1 MNDMSK
7 LWEGRFNG
15 ENTLTDKFNASIS
28 FDSRMYK
35 EDIEGSIAHAKML
48 AKQGIITHGDA
59 ESIIK
64 GLTEIYTEIE
74 NGSLKIDMSAED
86 IHTFIEQEL
95 TKRTDAGKKLHTARS
110 RNDQVAL
117 DLRMHL
123 KNQTD
128 EIINLI
134 KNLIIA
140 LNEKVKQNINTVMPG
155 YTHMQRA
162 QPVTFAHHLLAYE
175 AMLIRDCQRFA
186 DAQKRMNI
194 SPIGSCALAG
204 TTYDTDRFYEAGLLG
219 FEKPCENSLDGV
231 SDRDFCVDFLSACA
245 LLITHLSR
253 FAEEIIYWSGSEFGF
268 VTVSDSFSTG
278 SSIMPQ
284 KKNPDVAELVRGKT
298 GRIFGNLMGMLTVL
312 KGLPLAYNK
321 DLQEDKEFVFD
332 SADTIKNCLE
342 IFAHMITEMKVNGEK
357 MRQAA
362 SAGFI
367 NATDCADYLAKKG
380 IPFRDAYKITGR
392 IVNECIK
399 TGHTLETLPI
409 EKYKEFS
416 TAFDAGVYDAINL
429 ENCVSR
435 RTSYGGPS
443 PEAVKTQIEIVDR
456 YLSE

>member
-1 MNDMSK
+1 MSK

-140 LNEKVKQNINTVMPG
+140 LNEKAKQNINTVMPG

-162 QPVTFAHHLLAYE
+162 QPITFAHHLLAYE

-284 KKNPDVAELVRGKT
+284 KKTRTWRNWCGENRPDFRQSD
-298 GRIFGNLMGMLTVL
+298 GMLTVL
-312 KGLPLAYNK
+312 KGSPFYNK
-321 DLQEDKEFVFD
+321 DLQEDKDLSLTPPTRLKTALKFCPHDYGNE
-332 SADTIKNCLE
+332 SERREN
-342 IFAHMITEMKVNGEK
+342 
-357 MRQAA
+357 AA
-362 SAGFI
+362 GRLRRI
-367 NATDCADYLAKKG
+367 YKRHRLRRLPCQKG
-380 IPFRDAYKITGR
+380 NPLQGR
-392 IVNECIK
+392 I
-399 TGHTLETLPI
+399 
-409 EKYKEFS
+409 
-416 TAFDAGVYDAINL
+416 
-429 ENCVSR
+429 
-435 RTSYGGPS
+435 
-443 PEAVKTQIEIVDR
+443 
-456 YLSE
+456 

>member
-1 MNDMSK
+1 MSK

-59 ESIIK
+59 ESLIK

-86 IHTFIEQEL
+86 IHTLIEQEL

-162 QPVTFAHHLLAYE
+162 QPITFAHHLLAYE

-312 KGLPLAYNK
+312 KGLPIAYNK

-380 IPFRDAYKITGR
+380 IPFSDA
-392 IVNECIK
+392 
-399 TGHTLETLPI
+399 
-409 EKYKEFS
+409 
-416 TAFDAGVYDAINL
+416 
-429 ENCVSR
+429 
-435 RTSYGGPS
+435 
-443 PEAVKTQIEIVDR
+443 
-456 YLSE
+456 